1 MKKELEHRPCNNNS
15 LDGEDQSLGSLESQT
30 QTMQACRSPKHNI
43 NTSSLGQGNKNT
55 AAWGIL
61 IDTGA
66 AISLAPMSFA
76 PETELSP
83 LESTLQLRSV
93 TGRAIPA
100 FGRRTI
106 NLIGSQLSFRV
117 SFVIAD
123 VEHALLGMDIF
134 MQEQLSLQ
142 RGSNNDHYLV
152 NTAGE
157 KTQLQQRGHHLYL
170 EACPCEFGLITC
182 MRSSLPQE
190 NGSLLDDEE
199 CNQQVAA
206 SQEEDLGNCEV
217 SASGGAFG
225 TSFFPENL
233 RQQQDKDTTSLG
245 TTALPKQGAKKRD
258 KKKLH
263 RICKKNRVC
272 KQISN

>member
-1 MKKELEHRPCNNNS
+1 M
-15 LDGEDQSLGSLESQT
+15 
-30 QTMQACRSPKHNI
+30 
-43 NTSSLGQGNKNT
+43 
-55 AAWGIL
+55 
-61 IDTGA
+61 
-66 AISLAPMSFA
+66 
-76 PETELSP
+76 
-83 LESTLQLRSV
+83 
-93 TGRAIPA
+93 
-100 FGRRTI
+100 
-106 NLIGSQLSFRV
+106 IGSQLSFRV

-152 NTAGE
+152 NLAGE

-190 NGSLLDDEE
+190 NGSLLDDKEGD
-199 CNQQVAA
+199 QDAA

-233 RQQQDKDTTSLG
+233 RQQQDKNTASLG
-245 TTALPKQGAKKRD
+245 TTALPNKVQEEEGERNLLQEQLLTTSLSRGALSRKVRSLQQLSLGQLRRRLASSRRLSLLQKKEKRA
-258 KKKLH
+258 
-263 RICKKNRVC
+263 
-272 KQISN
+272 

>member
-1 MKKELEHRPCNNNS
+1 MEHRQCTNNS
-15 LDGEDQSLGSLESQT
+15 LDREEQSLGSLESQT
-30 QTMQACRSPKHNI
+30 QTQQACRSPKHNN
-43 NTSSLGQGNKNT
+43 NTSSLGLESKNT
-55 AAWGIL
+55 TAWGIM

-100 FGRRTI
+100 FGRRTVD
-106 NLIGSQLSFRV
+106 LRGSQLSFRV
-117 SFVIAD
+117 SVVIAD

-152 NTAGE
+152 NLAGE

-170 EACPCEFGLITC
+170 EACPCEFGLISC

-190 NGSLLDDEE
+190 NGSLLYDEDSD
-199 CNQQVAA
+199 QDAA
-206 SQEEDLGNCEV
+206 SQEEDLGNCEFQLQGEH
-217 SASGGAFG
+217 SDPAS
-225 TSFFPENL
+225 SL
-233 RQQQDKDTTSLG
+233 RTLG
-245 TTALPKQGAKKRD
+245 
-258 KKKLH
+258 
-263 RICKKNRVC
+263 
-272 KQISN
+272 SNKIRTQHL

>member
-1 MKKELEHRPCNNNS
+1 
-15 LDGEDQSLGSLESQT
+15 
-30 QTMQACRSPKHNI
+30 MQACRSPKHNI
-43 NTSSLGQGNKNT
+43 NTSSLGQGSKNT
-55 AAWGIL
+55 AAWGIM

-76 PETELSP
+76 PETDLSP

-106 NLIGSQLSFRV
+106 NMIGSQLSFRV

-142 RGSNNDHYLV
+142 RSSNNEHYLV

-157 KTQLQQRGHHLYL
+157 RIQLQQRGHHLYL
-170 EACPCEFGLITC
+170 EACPCESGLIIY
-182 MRSSLPQE
+182 MRSRLPQA
-190 NGSLLDDEE
+190 NGSLLDDEDSD
-199 CNQQVAA
+199 QQVAA
-206 SQEEDLGNCEV
+206 SQKEDLENCEV
-217 SASGGAFG
+217 SASGGALG

-233 RQQQDKDTTSLG
+233 SQQQIRTQHL
-245 TTALPKQGAKKRD
+245 
-258 KKKLH
+258 
-263 RICKKNRVC
+263 
-272 KQISN
+272 